1 MVQAPAIYDRYLA
14 DFEAFER
21 DAGGSEW
28 LRDLRREA
36 IARFRELGLPTA
48 REGNEPWK
56 YTNVAPIAKTDFA
69 FARDGARP
77 EGFSLPSIAPE
88 DDDWTTLVFVN
99 GSHLSKAPR
108 VETPRR
114 GVSTTPLLA
123 TTIAEALTTDED
135 TVRRHLAQH
144 AAPDYDG
151 FTALNTAFLR
161 DGAFVRAPREE
172 SIAVP
177 VHVVFAAGNAEQPTV
192 SYPRTLVVAEPLSQL
207 TIIETY
213 AGAPGARYFTN
224 AVTEIVL
231 GEGAHVD
238 HYRLLL
244 ESPQAYHVGV
254 TRVYQGR
261 DSVFSSTSFTAGA
274 ALGRN
279 DFKVLL
285 DAPGSSCKLYG
296 LYVTGGT
303 QHIDNYIAIDHAKP
317 HATSRLYY
325 KGILDGKSR
334 AVFGGT
340 VYVRPGADKTDAY
353 QEDKNLLLSAEA
365 EVDSKPSLEIYADDV
380 KCGHGATAG
389 AVAEEAIFYM
399 QSRGLDEQTAMRLLI
414 QGFASEILDR
424 VQVGS
429 LRAHLEGL
437 TMGALADVG
446 GDRPVAPTRGASHA
460 S

>member
-1 MVQAPAIYDRYLA
+1 MVQAPATYDRYHA

-21 DAGGSEW
+21 EAGGPEW
-28 LRDLRREA
+28 LREMRREG

-56 YTNVAPIAKTDFA
+56 YTNVAPIAKTEFA
-69 FARDGARP
+69 YHSDGREAVVD
-77 EGFSLPSIAPE
+77 LPSIALQNN
-88 DDDWTTLVFVN
+88 DWATLVFVN
-99 GSHLSKAPR
+99 GGASRVDASHRDA
-108 VETPRR
+108 
-114 GVSTTPLLA
+114 STTSLVA
-123 TTIAEALTTDED
+123 TTLAEAITTHED
-135 TVRRHLAQH
+135 AVRRHLAGY
-144 AAPDYDG
+144 ATPDYDG
-151 FTALNTAFLR
+151 FTALNTAFLS
-161 DGAFVRAPREE
+161 DGAYVRVPQEE
-172 SIAVP
+172 SAVAP
-177 VHVVFAAGNAEQPTV
+177 VHIVYASANGAEPTV
-192 SYPRTLVVAEPLSQL
+192 SYPRTLIVAESMSKL

-213 AGAPGARYFTN
+213 TGEPGSRYFTD

-231 GEGAHVD
+231 GEGAQVD

-244 ESPQAYHVGV
+244 ESTDAYHVGV

-261 DSVFSSTSFTAGA
+261 DSSFRSTSFAAGA

-285 DAPGSSCKLYG
+285 DGEGGSCRLKG

-325 KGILDGKSR
+325 KGILHGKSR

-340 VYVRPGADKTDAY
+340 VFVRPGADKTDAY

-399 QSRGLDEQTAMRLLI
+399 RSRGLDEETAMRLLI
-414 QGFASEILDR
+414 QGFASEILDG
-424 VQVGS
+424 VQVED
-429 LRAHLEGL
+429 LRAYLERI
-437 TMGALADVG
+437 TMEALAGIGASVG
-446 GDRPVAPTRGASHA
+446 GDGGPAASEVVQ
-460 S
+460 